1 MNFTTSYT
9 IFKFC
14 LKLKEIYIFKK
25 FKNFN
30 YVNNFIFFCFRFI
43 LYLRASS
50 RAETDGLNS
59 LNYKLVKIE
68 EKTLFTRFYVSYS
81 DK

>member
-1 MNFTTSYT
+1 M
-9 IFKFC
+9 
-14 LKLKEIYIFKK
+14 
-25 FKNFN
+25 
-30 YVNNFIFFCFRFI
+30 

-59 LNYKLVKIE
+59 LNYKLVRIE

-81 DK
+81 DKF